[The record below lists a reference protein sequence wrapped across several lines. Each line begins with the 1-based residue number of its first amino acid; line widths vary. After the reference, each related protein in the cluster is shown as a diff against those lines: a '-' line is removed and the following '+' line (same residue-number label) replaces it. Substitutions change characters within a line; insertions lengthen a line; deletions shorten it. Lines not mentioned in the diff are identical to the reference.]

1 VVLDEEKEDQEI
13 RELEVVR
20 GIMGRPLFL
29 TAKRF
34 VRICK
39 HIEMGQSVTAACR
52 LELVDYSGFRRH
64 VQRNEKYQA
73 RLKEAEAIRFQR
85 RHEEAVESVM
95 RAGEKSWM
103 AHAWYLERVLPNLYA
118 LKNVNRSEASTDQPV
133 GDRIDET
140 QLRRYSELMEQFRKE
155 NEAKSVAL
163 PAPESA

>member
-1 VVLDEEKEDQEI
+1 
-13 RELEVVR
+13 
-20 GIMGRPLFL
+20 
-29 TAKRF
+29 
-34 VRICK
+34 
-39 HIEMGQSVTAACR
+39 
-52 LELVDYSGFRRH
+52 LVDYSGFRRH